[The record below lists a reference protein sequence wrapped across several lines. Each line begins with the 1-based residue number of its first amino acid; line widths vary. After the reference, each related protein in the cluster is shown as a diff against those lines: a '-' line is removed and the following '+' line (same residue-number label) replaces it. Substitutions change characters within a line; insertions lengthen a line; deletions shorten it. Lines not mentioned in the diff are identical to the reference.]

1 MQPSGSKK
9 KVCPSNSQDY
19 YISNDLSSLQRP
31 TLQRY
36 TSCGMVMLTDTGLI
50 DIAQVVPP
58 ASSTSANPADGA
70 RKSKRKV
77 CVIYAVYYAGGI
89 FYIGSRSPPLELVVT
104 TPDCR
109 TLALSSV
116 YHFSRSLALYL
127 ALTT

>member
-9 KVCPSNSQDY
+9 KVRPSNSQDY
-19 YISNDLSSLQRP
+19 YISNDLSSLRRPTLQRP

-104 TPDCR
+104 TPDC
-109 TLALSSV
+109 
-116 YHFSRSLALYL
+116 
-127 ALTT
+127 